1 MMHDLQNDFKTK
13 HMEQW
18 APVNRKVLESRED
31 LKSWRDA
38 RERERLAELALYV
51 KEEEDEQIQMV
62 EVEQLFQK

>member
-1 MMHDLQNDFKTK
+1 MMHDLQNDFKNK

-51 KEEEDEQIQMV
+51 KEEEDE
-62 EVEQLFQK
+62 